1 MQARYSRYLV
11 YGKAG
16 NPASQVDI
24 CLAPKQ
30 QDRKVLYLFS
40 HTADILV
47 VTSVSQKDTKSKI
60 SQQGPSDTGLGVEQ
74 SR

>member
-24 CLAPKQ
+24 CLSPKQ

-40 HTADILV
+40 HKADI
-47 VTSVSQKDTKSKI
+47 VTSVSQEDTKSKI